1 MNLSYRLLIPVQED
15 EKGLLDI
22 LCIKMGGIGIVYFCE
37 EHSIRIIQKKGSTS
51 MMYSLQYIILGVC
64 YLQFVKPYPS
74 CCGHIFTVE
83 FHKSQFGQFN
93 TSAGIVPESLF

>member
-1 MNLSYRLLIPVQED
+1 MNLSYSLLIPVQED
-15 EKGLLDI
+15 EKAYDI
-22 LCIKMGGIGIVYFCE
+22 T
-37 EHSIRIIQKKGSTS
+37 HKKGMNRYRLFLVKSIVLDVLYKKREYIIDALPS
-51 MMYSLQYIILGVC
+51 VIILGVC

-74 CCGHIFTVE
+74 CCGHIFTAE